1 MTLAMPDS
9 IYPANLPPGYPA
21 YLGYV
26 DGHWPT
32 YSQLETMFPA
42 AYLIGLTVTGSTYH
56 ADGIDV
62 EPGNPDAAHGA
73 QWAAEKLNRTP
84 ASRPVIYASTVGTPG
99 YGMVDIIPHLASL
112 QVPLTKVRLLSAH
125 YTSAAHICG
134 PGTCGLISH
143 PMDGTQWT
151 DKHPGNSGSLIDM
164 SVLLDSFFVKDP
176 PPDPPQEEAVQV
188 PGWQGTWLTFQ
199 TFPRSDGATIG
210 IGLGT
215 NGDPY
220 YVVRDAGSKSSHAP
234 VKI

>member
-1 MTLAMPDS
+1 MPDS
-9 IYPANLPPGYPA
+9 IYPANLPAGYPA

-42 AYLIGLTVTGSTYH
+42 AYLIGLTVTGGTLN

-62 EPGNPDAAHGA
+62 EFGNPDAASGCD
-73 QWAAEKLNRTP
+73 WTGRKLEAAP
-84 ASRPVIYASTVGTPG
+84 GSRPVIYASVVGEPG
-99 YGMVDIIPHLASL
+99 YGMHDVVAGLNARRIPLSS
-112 QVPLTKVRLLSAH
+112 VRLLSAH

-134 PGTCGLISH
+134 PGTCGLISQ

-176 PPDPPQEEAVQV
+176 PPDPPQEDAVQI

-210 IGLGT
+210 VGLGR

-220 YVVRDAGSKSSHAP
+220 YVVRDAGSASSHAP